1 MGMHIPGFSPTQ
13 LLKLHMPV
21 HEAVESCYTIYGP
34 DGSELSH
41 VARGLEVSSESGK
54 SVTINIHQG
63 PVITSVH
70 QPPEVTPV
78 AKKKKR
84 DPSAKKAEIISAINA
99 DWTSQMARRV
109 DVVYAHQGPVV
120 ISSIGGDGTPSN
132 QSPTERVTDEILNGR
147 PLAGIYIRV
156 STERQRREGTSL
168 ATQLDRCL
176 KQAMADGYQVLSIH
190 IWEEQMSGA
199 YMDNRPK
206 LEQMLQIVKSGLLAA
221 VYAFDQDR
229 LSREPRDTINLMYI
243 FEQAR
248 CRLIF
253 LTGPQ
258 DESWLGQMIR
268 MMLSF
273 AAKQERMQFLE
284 RSDRGRR
291 EKAKN
296 GIFPGGAGIYGYD
309 RVGPSIYAINESEAQ
324 IVRWIFHNRL
334 QGKTYHR
341 LATELN
347 EMGALTKKGHHWTGS
362 RVSKTLKNEAY
373 IGVLYFGSYKHWKD
387 ENDTSKRSKAAPEDI
402 IRIEGVTPRIIPQGI
417 WDDVKGMRGMNQ
429 SRRRPDG
436 SIHLLTGF
444 VECGTC
450 EKGVVG
456 NSTQKGNSYY
466 RCHATTDLPGR
477 PKSCEER
484 SMLVDRLDRTVV
496 NMLRK
501 AFNHPE
507 MLLAEYHPD
516 RESGDTNIKAEKKKL
531 KREIKDHEGE
541 MKRLISMGKMGRRS
555 AEMVAGEIAALEMLL
570 DEKERMHRQFE
581 EQEQR
586 EENWDHLEE
595 QFTEFCQTV
604 AEGFDQLDR
613 EGLRELMGAFRVR
626 VRATPAEVTV
636 IMSVDPNVTIN
647 GSRDTIRLYW
657 TGAIIFLGY
666 HNLPDEKRTFLVV
679 PVGPTILNVPC
690 TRTGVEGK
698 TVFEFKP
705 FLSRY
710 PHYHFHGRLVHC
722 FRNPEI

>member
-1 MGMHIPGFSPTQ
+1 MGMHVPGFSPTQ

-21 HEAVESCYTIYGP
+21 HEVAESAYYTIYGP

-41 VARGLEVSSESGK
+41 VARGLDVSSESGK
-54 SVTINIHQG
+54 SVIINIHQG

-70 QPPEVTPV
+70 QDPAVTSV
-78 AKKKKR
+78 AKKRKR
-84 DPSAKKAEIISAINA
+84 DPSDEKREIISAINR

-120 ISSIGGDGTPSN
+120 VSSIGGDGTPSN

-156 STERQRREGTSL
+156 STERQGTQGTSL
-168 ATQLDRCL
+168 ATQLQNCL
-176 KQAMADGYQVLSIH
+176 AKAKEDGCQVLQIY

-199 YMDNRPK
+199 HMDNRPK
-206 LEQMLQIVKSGLLAA
+206 LEQMLQTVKGGTLAA
-221 VYAFDQDR
+221 VYVYDQDR
-229 LSREPRDTINLMYI
+229 LSREPRDTLNILHI
-243 FEQAR
+243 FEQAN

-258 DESWLGQMIR
+258 DESWLGKMMR
-268 MMLSF
+268 TMLSF

-284 RSDRGRR
+284 RANRGRR
-291 EKAKN
+291 EKARN
-296 GIFPGGAGIYGYD
+296 GILPCGTGRGIYGYNKT
-309 RVGPSIYAINESEAQ
+309 GPNTFVVNEHEAQ
-324 IVRWIFHNRL
+324 MVIWLFRNRL
-334 QGKTYHR
+334 LGKTYRR

-347 EMGALTKKGHHWTGS
+347 EMGILTKGGKHWTGT
-362 RVSKTLKNEAY
+362 RVSKTLGNEAY
-373 IGVLYFGSYKHWKD
+373 IGVLYFGTYQHWKD
-387 ENDTSKRSKAAPEDI
+387 ENDKQKRTKAEPEDI
-402 IRIEGVTPRIIPQGI
+402 IRIEGVTPRIIPQET

-429 SRRRPDG
+429 ARRRPDG

-444 VECGTC
+444 VECGAC
-450 EKGVVG
+450 GKAVVG
-456 NSTQKGNSYY
+456 NSTQKGNPYY
-466 RCHATTDLPGR
+466 RCHATANLPGK
-477 PKSCEER
+477 PKGCDEK

-496 NMLRK
+496 NRLRR
-501 AFNHPE
+501 AFDHPE

-516 RESGDTNIKAEKKKL
+516 RKSGDTNIKAEKKKL
-531 KREIKDHEGE
+531 KREMKDHEGE

-555 AEMVAGEIAALEMLL
+555 AEMVAGEIATLEMLL
-570 DEKERMHRQFE
+570 DEKERMHRQFD

-586 EENWDHLEE
+586 EENWDRLEE

-647 GSRDTIRLYW
+647 SSRDST
-657 TGAIIFLGY
+657 
-666 HNLPDEKRTFLVV
+666 
-679 PVGPTILNVPC
+679 
-690 TRTGVEGK
+690 
-698 TVFEFKP
+698 
-705 FLSRY
+705 
-710 PHYHFHGRLVHC
+710 
-722 FRNPEI
+722 